1 MSKGKR
7 LGLVWTSQLMWAE
20 DVDPQQ
26 FVESGMLGE
35 AEEEVLPYSPEI
47 RSEIVKAFQG
57 S

>member
-7 LGLVWTSQLMWAE
+7 LGLVWAAQLMWSE
-20 DVDPQQ
+20 DTEPQQ

-35 AEEEVLPYSPEI
+35 GEAEILPYSPQV
-47 RSEIVKAFQG
+47 RSQIVKAFQG